1 MESRK
6 RAWITL
12 QQLLQKS
19 KTYRDEGKQVMK
31 SNSLIAAKQCYNEA
45 LNCLVPGFQ
54 RLTALDDETKLPLK
68 EEIAIIFG
76 NLSLVNLR
84 QGNPEEAYQNAHQS
98 IAYNPTA
105 KGHYRL
111 AEACSYSPMHC
122 KEALTNYHTSYSL
135 EEDITTYCKYFI
147 LAVGVGH
154 NPVVPEVLETYTPML
169 EKLICQPQFN
179 FIHLE
184 VLLLKQCSIP
194 IPNIKCGIA
203 IQKCSTFCIKELSAL
218 MKLGLQWNLVVA
230 LINHGTVPDEAAI
243 EVSIHIYNKSVST
256 LFIAEK
262 VLGVVQYDHLLSLA
276 ISKEWHG
283 QFVNY
288 CISQGGKFSPNDIWS
303 VLKWK
308 DDSKIKSLFK
318 KLLKNGGS
326 VNVKNSK
333 GQYKCC

>member
-1 MESRK
+1 M
-6 RAWITL
+6 
-12 QQLLQKS
+12 
-19 KTYRDEGKQVMK
+19 
-31 SNSLIAAKQCYNEA
+31 
-45 LNCLVPGFQ
+45 
-54 RLTALDDETKLPLK
+54 
-68 EEIAIIFG
+68 
-76 NLSLVNLR
+76 
-84 QGNPEEAYQNAHQS
+84 
-98 IAYNPTA
+98 
-105 KGHYRL
+105 
-111 AEACSYSPMHC
+111 
-122 KEALTNYHTSYSL
+122 
-135 EEDITTYCKYFI
+135 
-147 LAVGVGH
+147 
-154 NPVVPEVLETYTPML
+154 VPEVLETYTPML

-333 GQYKCC
+333 GQCPLNFLLENNMFTRVLILLKYNADTSAVDITNLITKLIKLKAGVTDYSIKALKGIIECKGTIADIKDELNASLTVAFKSEHYELAALLIEYGADITHITDKSTTPVHVATTITLHIKGT